1 MRLPILC
8 TLCATVLFSAC
19 KLPAQSAL
27 DPFAPATKPVD
38 SSLLQSTL
46 PAGTLFLF
54 DLEKKFSTA
63 TLEGGGKA
71 FASWFAE
78 DGVEIQNK
86 KAPLVGRAAIAAM
99 ATWSP
104 QDYKLQ
110 WTPQGGQLL
119 PSGDAG
125 YTWGHY
131 EARATGTFGKV
142 TLTTGR
148 YISFWKK
155 QPGGSWKVALD
166 TSNEEP
172 EDCGCTVPPPGT
184 APSVAPPS
192 AHP

>member
-8 TLCATVLFSAC
+8 TVCATLLAGAC
-19 KLPAQSAL
+19 ALPAQSTL
-27 DPFAPATKPVD
+27 DPLSHPSTSTASPLTQP
-38 SSLLQSTL
+38 TL

-54 DLEKKFSTA
+54 DLEKKFSAA
-63 TLEGGGKA
+63 TLAGGGSV

-86 KAPLVGRAAIAAM
+86 KAPLVGRTAIAAM
-99 ATWSP
+99 AYWKAN
-104 QDYKLQ
+104 DYQLQ
-110 WTPQGGQLL
+110 WTPQGGAMM
-119 PSGDAG
+119 PTGDSG

-131 EARATGTFGKV
+131 EARSVDAFGKT

-155 QPGGSWKVALD
+155 QPDGTWKVALD

-184 APSVAPPS
+184 PS
-192 AHP
+192 APAAPQTHP

>member
-8 TLCATVLFSAC
+8 TACAALLFSAAT
-19 KLPAQSAL
+19 LPAQSAL
-27 DPFAPATKPVD
+27 DPLAPAKPAASPLTQPV
-38 SSLLQSTL
+38 L

-54 DLEKKFSTA
+54 DLEKKFSAA
-63 TLEGGGKA
+63 TLAGGGSA

-86 KAPLVGRAAIAAM
+86 KAPLVGRAAIANM
-99 ATWSP
+99 AKWNP
-104 QDYKLQ
+104 KDYQLQ
-110 WTPQGGQLL
+110 WTPQGGAML
-119 PSGDAG
+119 PSGDSG

-131 EARATGTFGKV
+131 EARSTDAFGKT

-155 QPGGSWKVALD
+155 QADGSWKVALD

-184 APSVAPPS
+184 PATPQ